1 MPSLPPFNRAISRYQ
16 YTPRKAGTQEQFD
29 FLCLLSEFLAF
40 PSANEPI
47 QRNRRFYPRRICNGG
62 ELCRVRQRVPRWV
75 LPRLPRRAGYPRDSC
90 RLRLAQVAELAH
102 VLQPSLDGLP
112 ILSRRTA
119 AEKRSFC
126 VQCNTPPLFFSLSL
140 FRRNARP
147 RVFGFFATFPRSF
160 GRYIH
165 HTTVS
170 LTCPQVVRKL
180 QMRVPT
186 CAG

>member
-126 VQCNTPPLFFSLSL
+126 VQCNTPPLIFFAFTFSPKRTTTG
-140 FRRNARP
+140 F
-147 RVFGFFATFPRSF
+147 RVFCHFPALIRTLHPSYHGFPNLSAS
-160 GRYIH
+160 
-165 HTTVS
+165 
-170 LTCPQVVRKL
+170 CP
-180 QMRVPT
+180 
-186 CAG
+186 